1 VNNWFNHAGLGLF
14 VHWDHASQQ
23 GLELSWPLVGRWQWP
38 GYDAIDIESDDVTPE
53 QYYSS
58 AATFDPVRWDA
69 AGLARR
75 ARELGARYVVFTTRH
90 AAGYSM
96 FHTKHSDFSVEHSPF
111 GRDVTRELIDA
122 VRAEGLRVGVYYSLP
137 DWHHPDYPAFTLAD
151 RPYRR
156 DGLRRS
162 SPEQWGRYLRYL
174 HDQLTELLTQ
184 YGQIDL
190 LWFDGDWE
198 RTTEEWHADQIR
210 LLAKSLQPR
219 VVINDRLPAHGDYVT
234 PEQVMPIEPLP
245 GPWEL
250 CLTMSESWGYRPADH
265 RRKSARQLAVYLSET
280 AGNGGNLLLNVGPD
294 GLGELPAWQVER
306 LDALTAWTRR
316 HGEAVLGVR
325 PGRAGVRFHGPVT
338 ERDDTVYLHLVMRP
352 AGEVVARGL
361 PVKRI
366 RGVRLLATGEPL
378 PFRTNVEVHNGVV
391 PDEPSGEL
399 FVEFPGDSGAL
410 VDVIAVDLGE
420 PGANASAGPA

>member
-1 VNNWFNHAGLGLF
+1 MNWFNHAGLGLF

-38 GYDAIDIESDDVTPE
+38 GYDAINMESDDVTPE

-58 AATFDPVRWDA
+58 AATFNPVKWDA
-69 AGLARR
+69 ADLARR
-75 ARELGARYVVFTTRH
+75 AREMGARYVVFTTKH

-96 FHTKHSDFSVEHSPF
+96 FHTKHSDFSVERSPF
-111 GRDVTRELIDA
+111 GRDITRELVDA
-122 VRAEGLRVGVYYSLP
+122 VRAEGMRVGIYYSLA
-137 DWHHPDYPAFTLAD
+137 DWHHPDYPAFTEAD
-151 RPYRR
+151 RPYSR

-162 SPEQWGRYLRYL
+162 SPEQWARYVRFM

-184 YGQIDL
+184 YGRIDL

-198 RTTEEWHADQIR
+198 RTAEEWHADQIR
-210 LLAKSLQPR
+210 ALAKSLQQR
-219 VVINDRLPAHGDYVT
+219 VIINDRLPGYGDYGT
-234 PEQVMPIEPLP
+234 PEQVMPIAPLP

-265 RRKSARQLAVYLSET
+265 RHKTARQLAVYLSEVT
-280 AGNGGNLLLNVGPD
+280 SKGGNLLLNVGPD
-294 GLGELPAWQVER
+294 GDGLLPDWQLER
-306 LDALTAWTRR
+306 LDALTEWTGR

-325 PGRAGVRFHGPVT
+325 PGRAGIQFYGPVT
-338 ERDDTVYLHLVMRP
+338 ERADTIYLHLVMRP
-352 AGEVVARGL
+352 IGEVIARGL

-366 RGVRLLATGEPL
+366 RGARLLATGEPL
-378 PFRTNVEVHNGVV
+378 AFRTNVEVHNGVV
-391 PDEPSGEL
+391 PPEPTGEL
-399 FVEFPGDSGAL
+399 FVDFPGDSGAL

-420 PGANASAGPA
+420 PGANASSGPA